1 MIQGDVMPAKAKNTV
16 KKVRKNVKK
25 TNLTKL
31 YNHMHKMSIDAVDS
45 EVIKRFKIL
54 IDACEEDL
62 LKANID
68 TLIAE
73 PKSADTSIFP
83 EGFQPYVKHYVFMI
97 KRDKNLKKA

>member
-1 MIQGDVMPAKAKNTV
+1 MPPKAKSAV

-31 YNHMHKMSIDAVDS
+31 YNHMHKMSLDAVDG

-62 LKANID
+62 QKSIID
-68 TLIAE
+68 SLIAD
-73 PKSADTSIFP
+73 PKSSDTSVFP
-83 EGFQPYVKHYVFMI
+83 EGLQPYVKHYIFMI
-97 KRDKNLKKA
+97 KRDKSQKKV

>member
-1 MIQGDVMPAKAKNTV
+1 MPAKAKSTV

-45 EVIKRFKIL
+45 EVIKRFKVL

-62 LKANID
+62 PKAIID
-68 TLIAE
+68 GLIAE
-73 PKSADTSIFP
+73 PKGADTSVFP
-83 EGFQPYVKHYVFMI
+83 EGLQPYVKHYVFMI
-97 KRDKNLKKA
+97 KRDKNQKKA